1 MSNNYYSNIAMMEM
15 NMMGMCMC
23 RRQLKQVI
31 NLTESVDNSY
41 YFYRGMYVPDDENVK
56 RVVRDPLFYL
66 SEEGEK
72 IEYYFATG
80 SKQRI

>member
-1 MSNNYYSNIAMMEM
+1 
-15 NMMGMCMC
+15 
-23 RRQLKQVI
+23 
-31 NLTESVDNSY
+31 
-41 YFYRGMYVPDDENVK
+41 MYVPDDENVK

-66 SEEGEK
+66 FEEGED